1 MGGYIE
7 DVKNCVN
14 SVHLNIVKFF
24 TLELP
29 SGHTPSCA
37 GYKHSTPDSRFRF
50 QLCGC
55 PSYLVCQANCRWCS
69 LPCLVVS
76 EGSGP
81 SFSITPALKKG
92 WAAQEKERNSWAAP
106 ITAPMEGERTVVVT
120 LHHPENAQSLQ
131 PCYQEY
137 PDSSTCRPLAW

>member
-50 QLCGC
+50 QLNGC
-55 PSYLVCQANCRWCS
+55 PLCLVRQANCRRCS

-81 SFSITPALKKG
+81 SFSITPALKKVG
-92 WAAQEKERNSWAAP
+92 QPRRRKETPGPPLSQPQWR
-106 ITAPMEGERTVVVT
+106 GERTVVVT

-131 PCYQEY
+131 PCCQEY
-137 PDSSTCRPLAW
+137 PDSSTCRRLAW